1 MHALCFCS
9 TSDSCHHP
17 GLLVTCTV
25 EGAQI
30 ATLQAPKSQTL
41 QHVLARAQVDCPEAY
56 ALTLVGDNVLT
67 QRRVI
72 FRGID
77 RDARGVQGN
86 FLTLH
91 ELCHMATF
99 DVYAIEIGYPFPD
112 VDVNKQNPECISSD
126 DEAAAGPRAQAS
138 PPGKNLK
145 KAAAPLRPPSPS
157 PPPAKRLKKKDHKP
171 PSPQVQRQ
179 WPASRG
185 QGSLAA
191 PPPRSPSPVVAAQG
205 RIFSAAGGK
214 QLWAAA
220 LGLAASRSPS
230 PQVISSAC
238 TCAQTFS
245 LDPFHAQAARH
256 PSPVW
261 PAQARVLPA
270 SPGPYMRF
278 SASPDLRAP
287 DWPPRAGTPP
297 AAAVQP
303 ARDSSPAVPRSH
315 FFQWGQSNSQRA
327 SPLPMHSA
335 PSSPHAAIAAQFG
348 VQWPPQQGAPRS
360 PSYSPQSPTYSPT
373 ASGWQPSAARAPTPP
388 TPAAPRQPTPTH
400 VCDARCGFEGSKVEV
415 LEHERHCQA
424 AQAWKKSARA
434 KRRESDRK
442 RKQRAEDAAVA
453 KLVADATAVEY
464 QAYLAQTAAEAA
476 AAVAEAGPAPSS
488 SKPRIKAGSKP
499 HTSSSKAARVLLWSA
514 EDQAKVEQAAQ
525 DKARYEE
532 SSEHDRQRQI
542 FCDDTEV
549 KASGY
554 AKQLAQNVP
563 KYWTASAKAISEV
576 PKDSDEFRE
585 IEAEVMLKLEIDKNH
600 WRPVDYKVH
609 ALYRIINRAMWTAF
623 ELQRSLAFDAAKHKE
638 LVPQQTS
645 TAHVYP
651 NDCERLYHGTT
662 VDAASVIMKHG
673 FNRSAGTNGKHGS
686 ILGKGTYF
694 SPLPR
699 LSLSGDKG
707 SLSNIYTPPDPDGFK
722 HLLLCNV
729 LLGNSIVG
737 RPDYHV
743 FPPGVHS
750 TVDTLNNAS
759 KICVQ
764 QDNSINILYEVL
776 IAYEPAKR

>member
-1 MHALCFCS
+1 
-9 TSDSCHHP
+9 
-17 GLLVTCTV
+17 
-25 EGAQI
+25 
-30 ATLQAPKSQTL
+30 
-41 QHVLARAQVDCPEAY
+41 
-56 ALTLVGDNVLT
+56 
-67 QRRVI
+67 
-72 FRGID
+72 
-77 RDARGVQGN
+77 
-86 FLTLH
+86 
-91 ELCHMATF
+91 
-99 DVYAIEIGYPFPD
+99 
-112 VDVNKQNPECISSD
+112 
-126 DEAAAGPRAQAS
+126 
-138 PPGKNLK
+138 
-145 KAAAPLRPPSPS
+145 
-157 PPPAKRLKKKDHKP
+157 
-171 PSPQVQRQ
+171 
-179 WPASRG
+179 
-185 QGSLAA
+185 
-191 PPPRSPSPVVAAQG
+191 
-205 RIFSAAGGK
+205 
-214 QLWAAA
+214 
-220 LGLAASRSPS
+220 
-230 PQVISSAC
+230 
-238 TCAQTFS
+238 
-245 LDPFHAQAARH
+245 
-256 PSPVW
+256 
-261 PAQARVLPA
+261 
-270 SPGPYMRF
+270 MRF

-287 DWPPRAGTPP
+287 DWPPRARTPP
-297 AAAVQP
+297 AAVVNP

-348 VQWPPQQGAPRS
+348 VVWPPQGAPKS
-360 PSYSPQSPTYSPT
+360 PSYSPQSPIYMPQSPTYSPT
-373 ASGWQPSAARAPTPP
+373 PSGWKPPAARAPSPP
-388 TPAAPRQPTPTH
+388 PAAPRQPTPTH

-415 LEHERHCQA
+415 LEHEKHCQA
-424 AQAWKKSARA
+424 AKAWKQSARA

-453 KLVADATAVEY
+453 KLAAANLGAVEY
-464 QAYLAQTAAEAA
+464 QAYLDELDQHPP
-476 AAVAEAGPAPSS
+476 GLNMPS
-488 SKPRIKAGSKP
+488 KADKAGSQHP
-499 HTSSSKAARVLLWSA
+499 PSRRKAARVLLWSA
-514 EDQAKVEQAAQ
+514 EDQAKLEQAAQ
-525 DKARYEE
+525 DKARHEE

-542 FCDDTEV
+542 FCDDTEA

-609 ALYRIINRAMWTAF
+609 ALYRIINRPMWTAF
-623 ELQRSLAFDAAKHKE
+623 ELQRSLAFDATKHKE

-707 SLSNIYTPPDPDGFK
+707 SLSNIYTPPDPEGFK

-750 TVDTLNNAS
+750 TMDTLKNPS

>member
-1 MHALCFCS
+1 MYTLLSPPTHA
-9 TSDSCHHP
+9 

-77 RDARGVQGN
+77 RDVRGVQGN
-86 FLTLH
+86 LLTLH

-112 VDVNKQNPECISSD
+112 VDVNKQNPDCISSD

-138 PPGKNLK
+138 PQTGKKLK
-145 KAAAPLRPPSPS
+145 QAAAPLS
-157 PPPAKRLKKKDHKP
+157 PPAKRLKKKANKP

-191 PPPRSPSPVVAAQG
+191 PPPRSPSPVYAAQG

-230 PQVISSAC
+230 PQVNNSLC
-238 TCAQTFS
+238 TCPHISRS
-245 LDPFHAQAARH
+245 LPAFLPAQAARH

-287 DWPPRAGTPP
+287 DWPPRAATPP
-297 AAAVQP
+297 AAVVNQ
-303 ARDSSPAVPRSH
+303 ARHSTPVPRSH
-315 FFQWGQSNSQRA
+315 FFQWGHSNSQRA
-327 SPLPMHSA
+327 SPLPMHSP

-348 VQWPPQQGAPRS
+348 LTWPPQQGAPKS

-373 ASGWQPSAARAPTPP
+373 PSGWKPSAARAPSPP
-388 TPAAPRQPTPTH
+388 PAAAPRQSTPTH

-415 LEHERHCQA
+415 LEHEKHCQA
-424 AQAWKKSARA
+424 AKAWKQSARA

-453 KLVADATAVEY
+453 KLAAANAGAVEF
-464 QAYLAQTAAEAA
+464 QAYLDEHA
-476 AAVAEAGPAPSS
+476 PPSS
-488 SKPRIKAGSKP
+488 SKV
-499 HTSSSKAARVLLWSA
+499 ARVLLWSA
-514 EDQAKVEQAAQ
+514 EDQAKLEQAAQ

-585 IEAEVMLKLEIDKNH
+585 IEAEVMLKLEIDKNQ

-609 ALYRIINRAMWTAF
+609 TLYRIINRAMWTAF
-623 ELQRSLAFDAAKHKE
+623 ELQRSLAFDASKHKE

-707 SLSNIYTPPDPDGFK
+707 SLSNIYTPPDPEGFK

-737 RPDYHV
+737 RPEYHV

-750 TVDTLNNAS
+750 TVDTLKNPS

-776 IAYEPAKR
+776 IAYEPAKRF